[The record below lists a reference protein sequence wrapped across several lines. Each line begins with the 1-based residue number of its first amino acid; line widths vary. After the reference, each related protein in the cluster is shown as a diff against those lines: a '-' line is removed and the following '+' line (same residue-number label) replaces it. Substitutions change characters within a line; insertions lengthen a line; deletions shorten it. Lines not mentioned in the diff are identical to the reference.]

1 MLLFSSDQELLEY
14 IKEVRNI
21 TTLGITNENIK
32 ERHINLDYALYTDVI
47 CYIIKIYLSH
57 EYMILSYM
65 FHVSDTYCS
74 FCAFTWYT

>member
-32 ERHINLDYALYTDVI
+32 ERHINLDYALYIDVI
-47 CYIIKIYLSH
+47 CYIIKIYFSH
-57 EYMILSYM
+57 DCMILSYM
-65 FHVSDTYCS
+65 FHVSDT
-74 FCAFTWYT
+74 